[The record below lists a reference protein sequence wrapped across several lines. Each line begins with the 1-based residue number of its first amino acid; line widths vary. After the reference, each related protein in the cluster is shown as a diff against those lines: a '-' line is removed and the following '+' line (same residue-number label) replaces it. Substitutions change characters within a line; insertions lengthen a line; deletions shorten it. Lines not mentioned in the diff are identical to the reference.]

1 MKKALSLIL
10 AALLAASLCACGNNA
25 AESTSSPEPTA
36 TAEATA
42 TPTAV
47 PTPTAEP
54 TPEPVADYKIGDS
67 IETDNFKM
75 TFDSFDIVSEYVYS
89 INGSTY
95 RTNAN
100 DGCKF
105 LLLKGHFE
113 NNSAKTISISALDL
127 SCVVNNTYEFNEMS
141 SGSTLLLNFESS
153 GAFSIDPLFDS
164 DYGLYVQVSDKLVE
178 QFETAVFTI
187 KYQADMSD
195 ITYTTD
201 SDGNWIS
208 DADEGF
214 SVTVGNATSDAVENS
229 TETASAKPTVQSLD
243 IGDTVTTDD
252 YEMTLVSVGFS
263 YDVLPSDTSGYY
275 RHFPADSGKVYIN
288 VVADVKN
295 TMKRD
300 ITLSELYSCAGIY
313 DGDYT
318 YSGFTAVDDG
328 DGSFLE
334 FNSDVA
340 AVPLATC
347 KVHSLI
353 ECPAEVDESDKPVT
367 VQFKIGS
374 EKYEYKLR

>member
-75 TFDSFDIVSEYVYS
+75 TVDSFDIVSEYVYS
-89 INGSTY
+89 GSPGGRFT
-95 RTNAN
+95 TN
-100 DGCKF
+100 DGYKM
-105 LLLKGHFE
+105 LLLQGHFE
-113 NNSAKTISISALDL
+113 NNGSKTIYNSDLEL
-127 SCVVNNTYEFNEMS
+127 SCIVNETYEFSGVS
-141 SGSTLLLNFESS
+141 SPSLYFDNGPTN
-153 GAFSIDPLFDS
+153 IDPLS
-164 DYGLYVQVSDKLVE
+164 DGNYGLYVEVSDKLAS
-178 QFETAVFTI
+178 QFENITFSI
-187 KYQADMSD
+187 KYRSDMSNL
-195 ITYTTD
+195 TYTYD
-201 SDGNWIS
+201 ANGDWGS
-208 DADEGF
+208 DADEEF
-214 SVTVGNATSDAVENS
+214 SVTIGDTATDSTADT

-300 ITLSELYSCAGIY
+300 ITLSELYSCTGIY

-318 YSGFTAVDDG
+318 YNGFTAVDDG

>member
-75 TFDSFDIVSEYVYS
+75 TFDSIELLTDYRYATSYVMGAS
-89 INGSTY
+89 
-95 RTNAN
+95 
-100 DGCKF
+100 DGYKM
-105 LLLKGHFE
+105 LLLHGHFE
-113 NNSAKTISISALDL
+113 NKSTTKIPQYALLL
-127 SCVVNNTYEFNEMS
+127 SCKINDTYEYDDSSITFGFESGNSGEISPQDDLDYFIRIDLPEKAADSLETVVYTVYYNDDMS
-141 SGSTLLLNFESS
+141 S
-153 GAFSIDPLFDS
+153 
-164 DYGLYVQVSDKLVE
+164 VSKTYTPSAAKPIINAD
-178 QFETAVFTI
+178 QTFTI
-187 KYQADMSD
+187 
-195 ITYTTD
+195 T
-201 SDGNWIS
+201 
-208 DADEGF
+208 
-214 SVTVGNATSDAVENS
+214 ENY
-229 TETASAKPTVQSLD
+229 ALANRSAKPIN

-263 YDVLPSDTSGYY
+263 YDVLPSNTSGYY

-300 ITLSELYSCAGIY
+300 ITLSELYSCTGIY
-313 DGDYT
+313 DDDYT

-353 ECPAEVDESDKPVT
+353 ECPVEVDESDKPVT